1 MPSGIAQ
8 RPADIV
14 KQPLPELAAGPGQTR
29 NFAIHPIR
37 FIGGLTPWANFNQQ
51 VIEVFDR
58 HRWSSAT
65 LLHRPMGTARFY
77 TTGQDFVRCGDET
90 GVQGRFEQNV
100 GQIMTAVFASQ
111 GVDVVFGDFKSSR
124 ASYSK
129 TPDVA
134 GTTWLGELRFV
145 GELKVPWV
153 FAHSLEL
160 ALLNERHFRDL
171 LGKA

>member
-1 MPSGIAQ
+1 M
-8 RPADIV
+8 
-14 KQPLPELAAGPGQTR
+14 
-29 NFAIHPIR
+29 
-37 FIGGLTPWANFNQQ
+37 
-51 VIEVFDR
+51 
-58 HRWSSAT
+58 
-65 LLHRPMGTARFY
+65 
-77 TTGQDFVRCGDET
+77 
-90 GVQGRFEQNV
+90 QGRFEQNV

-129 TPDVA
+129 APDVD

>member
-1 MPSGIAQ
+1 MSFSVIL
-8 RPADIV
+8 RV
-14 KQPLPELAAGPGQTR
+14 REHR
-29 NFAIHPIR
+29 N
-37 FIGGLTPWANFNQQ
+37 
-51 VIEVFDR
+51 
-58 HRWSSAT
+58 
-65 LLHRPMGTARFY
+65 
-77 TTGQDFVRCGDET
+77 
-90 GVQGRFEQNV
+90 
-100 GQIMTAVFASQ
+100 
-111 GVDVVFGDFKSSR
+111 
-124 ASYSK
+124 SK